1 MEYSDIKPLIDIYHR
16 KIMTTDLTFKRYLY
30 SKINWKVRL
39 LGIKGARGVGKTT
52 LILQYIKENF
62 NNIDDALYVSL
73 DNMWF
78 NSYKLDDLVEYLY
91 SRGINHIFLD
101 EVHKYPN
108 WAIAIKNFYDNYPN
122 LNIVYTGS
130 AMLAIDNSKTDL
142 SRRQTIYTLNGMSFR
157 EYLEYEG
164 VMQIAPI
171 RVEDL
176 LSNHV
181 KIAMDICSQTVI
193 LKHFDNYLQ
202 KGYYPYY
209 KEAADDYYYRIS
221 EVSKLIIESD
231 LPSVEDV
238 TFSTVQK
245 TKKLLMIIAQNVP
258 FEPNIAQLAVQL
270 ETTRDQCL
278 KMLYVL
284 DRAHLLLLLG
294 DKIKD
299 YKHLTNPKKI
309 YLNNSNLMYSLSP
322 SNNISEGNKRE
333 TFFANQLNNISNVVI
348 PKKGDFFV
356 DDKFIFEVGGS
367 SKTFDQIANIPDSYL
382 AIADLETGNGN
393 RIPLWMFGLLY

>member
-1 MEYSDIKPLIDIYHR
+1 MELSDIKPLIDTYHR
-16 KIMTTDLTFKRYLY
+16 KIMTTSLTFKRYLY
-30 SKINWKVRL
+30 SKINWNVRL
-39 LGIKGARGVGKTT
+39 LGIRGARGVGKTT
-52 LILQYIKENF
+52 LILQFIKENF

-73 DNMWF
+73 DNLWF
-78 NSYKLDDLVEYLY
+78 NSYKLEDLVEYLY
-91 SRGINHIFLD
+91 SHGIKYIFLD

-108 WAIAIKNFYDNYPN
+108 WAVVIKNFYDNYPN

-142 SRRQTIYTLNGMSFR
+142 SRRQTLYTLNGMSFR

-164 VMQIAPI
+164 VMQINPI
-171 RVEDL
+171 NLEDL

-181 KIAMDICSQTVI
+181 KLAMDICYNTVI
-193 LKHFDNYLQ
+193 LKHFDDYLQ

-209 KEAADDYYYRIS
+209 KESGDDYHYRIG
-221 EVSKLIIESD
+221 EVTNLIIESD

-238 TFSTVQK
+238 TFSTIQK
-245 TKKLLMIIAQNVP
+245 TKKLLMVIAQNVP
-258 FEPNIAQLAVQL
+258 LDPNIAKLTTQL

-278 KMLYVL
+278 KMLYIL
-284 DRAHLLLLLG
+284 DRAQLLMLFG
-294 DKIKD
+294 EKIKD

-309 YLNNSNLMYSLSP
+309 YLNNSNLMCSLSP
-322 SNNISEGNKRE
+322 SNISEGNKRE
-333 TFFANQLNNISNVVI
+333 TFFANQLNSIANVTI
-348 PKKGDFFV
+348 PKKRDFLV
-356 DDKFIFEVGGS
+356 DSKFLFEVGGN

-382 AIADLETGNGN
+382 AIADIETGSGN

>member
-1 MEYSDIKPLIDIYHR
+1 MELSDIKPLIDTYHR
-16 KIMTTDLTFKRYLY
+16 KIMTTSLTFKRYLY
-30 SKINWKVRL
+30 SKINWNVRL
-39 LGIKGARGVGKTT
+39 LGIRGARGVGKTT

-73 DNMWF
+73 DNLWF
-78 NSYKLDDLVEYLY
+78 NSYKLEDLVEYLY
-91 SRGINHIFLD
+91 SHGIKYIFLD

-108 WAIAIKNFYDNYPN
+108 WAVVIKNFYDNYPN

-142 SRRQTIYTLNGMSFR
+142 SRRQTLYTLNGMSFR

-164 VMQIAPI
+164 VMQINPI
-171 RVEDL
+171 NLEDL

-181 KIAMDICSQTVI
+181 KLAMDICYNTVI
-193 LKHFDNYLQ
+193 LKHFDDYLQ

-209 KEAADDYYYRIS
+209 KESGEDYHYRIG
-221 EVSKLIIESD
+221 EVTNLIIESD

-238 TFSTVQK
+238 TFSTIQK
-245 TKKLLMIIAQNVP
+245 TKKLLMVIAQNVP
-258 FEPNIAQLAVQL
+258 LEPNIAKLTTQL

-278 KMLYVL
+278 KMLYIL
-284 DRAHLLLLLG
+284 DRAQLLMLFG
-294 DKIKD
+294 EKIKD

-309 YLNNSNLMYSLSP
+309 YLNNSNLMCSLSP
-322 SNNISEGNKRE
+322 SNISEGNKRE
-333 TFFANQLNNISNVVI
+333 TFFANQLNSIANVTI
-348 PKKGDFFV
+348 PKKGDFLV
-356 DDKFIFEVGGS
+356 DGKFLFEVGGN

-382 AIADLETGNGN
+382 AIADIETGSGN

>member
-1 MEYSDIKPLIDIYHR
+1 MELSDIKPLINTYHR
-16 KIMTTDLTFKRYLY
+16 KIMTTSLTFKRYLY
-30 SKINWKVRL
+30 SKINWNVRL
-39 LGIKGARGVGKTT
+39 LGIRGARGVGKTT

-73 DNMWF
+73 DNLWF
-78 NSYKLDDLVEYLY
+78 NSYKLEDLVEYLY
-91 SRGINHIFLD
+91 SHGIKYIFLD

-108 WAIAIKNFYDNYPN
+108 WAVVIKNFYDNYPN

-142 SRRQTIYTLNGMSFR
+142 SRRQTLYTLNGMSFR

-164 VMQIAPI
+164 VMQINPI
-171 RVEDL
+171 NLEDL

-181 KIAMDICSQTVI
+181 KLAMDICYNTVI
-193 LKHFDNYLQ
+193 LKHFDDYLQ

-209 KEAADDYYYRIS
+209 KESGDDYHYRIG
-221 EVSKLIIESD
+221 EVTNLIIESD

-238 TFSTVQK
+238 TFSTIQK
-245 TKKLLMIIAQNVP
+245 TKKLLMVIAQNVP
-258 FEPNIAQLAVQL
+258 LKPNIAKLTTQL

-278 KMLYVL
+278 KMLYIL
-284 DRAHLLLLLG
+284 DRAQLLMLFG
-294 DKIKD
+294 EKIKD

-309 YLNNSNLMYSLSP
+309 YLNNSNLMCSLSP
-322 SNNISEGNKRE
+322 SNISEGNKRE
-333 TFFANQLNNISNVVI
+333 TFFANQLNSIANVTI
-348 PKKGDFFV
+348 PKKGDFLV
-356 DDKFIFEVGGS
+356 NSKFLFEVGGN

-382 AIADLETGNGN
+382 AIADIETGSGN

>member
-1 MEYSDIKPLIDIYHR
+1 MELSDIKPLIDTYHR
-16 KIMTTDLTFKRYLY
+16 KIMTTSLTFKRYLY
-30 SKINWKVRL
+30 SKINWNVRL
-39 LGIKGARGVGKTT
+39 LGIRGARGVGKTT

-73 DNMWF
+73 DNLWF
-78 NSYKLDDLVEYLY
+78 NSYKLEDLVEYLY
-91 SRGINHIFLD
+91 SHGIKYIFLD

-108 WAIAIKNFYDNYPN
+108 WAVVIKNFYDNYPN

-130 AMLAIDNSKTDL
+130 AMLAIDNSKADL
-142 SRRQTIYTLNGMSFR
+142 SRRQTLYTLNGMSFR

-164 VMQIAPI
+164 IMQINPI
-171 RVEDL
+171 NLEDL

-181 KIAMDICSQTVI
+181 KLAMDICYNTVI

-209 KEAADDYYYRIS
+209 KESGEDYHYRIG
-221 EVSKLIIESD
+221 EVTNLIIESD

-238 TFSTVQK
+238 TFSTIQK
-245 TKKLLMIIAQNVP
+245 TKKLLMVIAQNVP
-258 FEPNIAQLAVQL
+258 LEPNIAKLTTQL

-278 KMLYVL
+278 KMLYIL
-284 DRAHLLLLLG
+284 DRAQLLMLFG
-294 DKIKD
+294 EKIKD

-309 YLNNSNLMYSLSP
+309 YLNNSNLMCSLSP
-322 SNNISEGNKRE
+322 SNISEGNKRE
-333 TFFANQLNNISNVVI
+333 TFFANQLNSIANVTI
-348 PKKGDFFV
+348 PKKGDFLV
-356 DDKFIFEVGGS
+356 DGKFLFEVGGN

-382 AIADLETGNGN
+382 AIADIETGSGN

>member
-1 MEYSDIKPLIDIYHR
+1 M
-16 KIMTTDLTFKRYLY
+16 
-30 SKINWKVRL
+30 
-39 LGIKGARGVGKTT
+39 GIKGARGVGKTT

-356 DDKFIFEVGGS
+356 DDKFIFEVGGN

>member
-1 MEYSDIKPLIDIYHR
+1 MELSDIKPLIDTYHR
-16 KIMTTDLTFKRYLY
+16 KIMTTSLTFKRYLY
-30 SKINWKVRL
+30 SKINWNVRL
-39 LGIKGARGVGKTT
+39 LGIRGARGVGKTT

-73 DNMWF
+73 DNLWF
-78 NSYKLDDLVEYLY
+78 NSYKLEDLVEYLY
-91 SRGINHIFLD
+91 SHGIKYIFLD

-108 WAIAIKNFYDNYPN
+108 WAVVIKNFYDNYPN

-130 AMLAIDNSKTDL
+130 AMLAIDNSKADL
-142 SRRQTIYTLNGMSFR
+142 SRRQTLYTLNGMSFR

-164 VMQIAPI
+164 VMQINPI
-171 RVEDL
+171 NLEDL

-181 KIAMDICSQTVI
+181 KLAMDICYNTVI
-193 LKHFDNYLQ
+193 LKHFDDYLQ

-209 KEAADDYYYRIS
+209 KESGDDYHYRIG
-221 EVSKLIIESD
+221 EVTNLIIESD

-238 TFSTVQK
+238 TFSTIQK
-245 TKKLLMIIAQNVP
+245 TKKLLMVIAQNVP
-258 FEPNIAQLAVQL
+258 LEPNIAKLTTQL

-278 KMLYVL
+278 KMLYIL
-284 DRAHLLLLLG
+284 DRAQLLMLFG
-294 DKIKD
+294 EKIKD

-309 YLNNSNLMYSLSP
+309 YLNNSNLMCSLSP
-322 SNNISEGNKRE
+322 SNISEGNKRE
-333 TFFANQLNNISNVVI
+333 TFFANQLNSIANVTI
-348 PKKGDFFV
+348 PKKGDFLV
-356 DDKFIFEVGGS
+356 NSKFLFEVGGD

-382 AIADLETGNGN
+382 AIADIETGSGN

>member
-1 MEYSDIKPLIDIYHR
+1 MELSDIKPLIDTYHR
-16 KIMTTDLTFKRYLY
+16 KIMTTSLTFKRYLY
-30 SKINWKVRL
+30 SKINWNVRL
-39 LGIKGARGVGKTT
+39 LGIRGARGVGKTT

-73 DNMWF
+73 DNLWF
-78 NSYKLDDLVEYLY
+78 NSYKLEDLVEYLY
-91 SRGINHIFLD
+91 SHGIKYIFLD

-108 WAIAIKNFYDNYPN
+108 WAVVIKNFYDNYPN

-142 SRRQTIYTLNGMSFR
+142 SRRQTLYTLNGMSFR

-164 VMQIAPI
+164 VMQINPI
-171 RVEDL
+171 NLEDL

-181 KIAMDICSQTVI
+181 KLAMDICYNTVI

-209 KEAADDYYYRIS
+209 KESGEDYHYRIG
-221 EVSKLIIESD
+221 EVTNLIIESD

-238 TFSTVQK
+238 TFSTIQK
-245 TKKLLMIIAQNVP
+245 TKKLLMVIAQNVP
-258 FEPNIAQLAVQL
+258 LEPNIAKLTTQL

-278 KMLYVL
+278 KMLYIL
-284 DRAHLLLLLG
+284 DRAQLLMLFG
-294 DKIKD
+294 EKIKD

-309 YLNNSNLMYSLSP
+309 YLNNSNLMCSLSP
-322 SNNISEGNKRE
+322 SNISEGNKRE
-333 TFFANQLNNISNVVI
+333 TFFANQLNSIANVTI
-348 PKKGDFFV
+348 PKKGDFLV
-356 DDKFIFEVGGS
+356 DGKFLFEVGGN

-382 AIADLETGNGN
+382 AIANIETGSGN

>member
-1 MEYSDIKPLIDIYHR
+1 MELSDIKPLIDIYHR
-16 KIMTTDLTFKRYLY
+16 KIMTTSLTFKRYLY
-30 SKINWKVRL
+30 SKINWNVRL
-39 LGIKGARGVGKTT
+39 LGIRGARGVGKTT

-73 DNMWF
+73 DNLWF
-78 NSYKLDDLVEYLY
+78 NSYKLEDLVEYLY
-91 SRGINHIFLD
+91 SHGIKYIFLD

-108 WAIAIKNFYDNYPN
+108 WAVVIKNFYDNYPN

-130 AMLAIDNSKTDL
+130 AMLAIDNSKADL
-142 SRRQTIYTLNGMSFR
+142 SRRQTLYTLNGMSFR

-164 VMQIAPI
+164 VMQINPI
-171 RVEDL
+171 NLEDL

-181 KIAMDICSQTVI
+181 KLAMDICYNTVI

-209 KEAADDYYYRIS
+209 KESGEDYHYRIG
-221 EVSKLIIESD
+221 EVTNLIIESD

-238 TFSTVQK
+238 TFSTIQK
-245 TKKLLMIIAQNVP
+245 TKKLLMVIAQNVP
-258 FEPNIAQLAVQL
+258 LEPNIAKLTTQL

-278 KMLYVL
+278 KMLYIL
-284 DRAHLLLLLG
+284 DRAQLLMLFG
-294 DKIKD
+294 EKIKD

-309 YLNNSNLMYSLSP
+309 YLNNSNLMCSLSP
-322 SNNISEGNKRE
+322 SNISEGNKRE
-333 TFFANQLNNISNVVI
+333 TFFANQLNSIANVTI
-348 PKKGDFFV
+348 PKKGDFLV
-356 DDKFIFEVGGS
+356 DGKFLFEVGGN

-382 AIADLETGNGN
+382 AIADIETGSGN

>member
-1 MEYSDIKPLIDIYHR
+1 MELSDIKPLIDIYHR
-16 KIMTTDLTFKRYLY
+16 KIMTTSLTFKRYLY
-30 SKINWKVRL
+30 SKINWNVRL
-39 LGIKGARGVGKTT
+39 LGIRGARGVGKTT

-73 DNMWF
+73 DNLWF
-78 NSYKLDDLVEYLY
+78 NSYKLEDLVEYLY
-91 SRGINHIFLD
+91 SHGIKYIFLD

-108 WAIAIKNFYDNYPN
+108 WAVVIKNFYDNYPN

-130 AMLAIDNSKTDL
+130 AMLAIDNSKADL
-142 SRRQTIYTLNGMSFR
+142 SRRQTLYTLNGMSFR

-164 VMQIAPI
+164 IMQINPI
-171 RVEDL
+171 NLEDL

-181 KIAMDICSQTVI
+181 KLAMDICYNTVI

-209 KEAADDYYYRIS
+209 KESGEDYHYRIG
-221 EVSKLIIESD
+221 EVTNLIIESD

-238 TFSTVQK
+238 TFSTIQK
-245 TKKLLMIIAQNVP
+245 TKKLLMVIAQNVP
-258 FEPNIAQLAVQL
+258 LEPNIAKLTTQL

-278 KMLYVL
+278 KMLYIL
-284 DRAHLLLLLG
+284 DRAQLLMLFG
-294 DKIKD
+294 EKIKD

-309 YLNNSNLMYSLSP
+309 YLNNSNLMCSLSP
-322 SNNISEGNKRE
+322 SNISEGNKRE
-333 TFFANQLNNISNVVI
+333 TFFANQLNSIANVTI
-348 PKKGDFFV
+348 PKKGDFLV
-356 DDKFIFEVGGS
+356 DGKFLFEVGGN

-382 AIADLETGNGN
+382 AIADIETGSGN

>member
-1 MEYSDIKPLIDIYHR
+1 MEYSEIKPLIDVYHR
-16 KIMTTDLTFKRYLY
+16 KIMTTNLTFKRYLY
-30 SKINWKVRL
+30 SKINWNVRL

-62 NNIDDALYVSL
+62 SNIDDALYVSL
-73 DNMWF
+73 DNLWF
-78 NSYKLDDLVEYLY
+78 NNNKLEDLIEYLY

-108 WAIAIKNFYDNYPN
+108 WAIVIKNLYDNYPN

-142 SRRQTIYTLNGMSFR
+142 SRRQTVYTLNGLSFR

-164 VMQIAPI
+164 IMQINPI
-171 RVEDL
+171 TLEEL
-176 LSNHV
+176 LSNHI
-181 KIAMDICSQTVI
+181 KISMDICSRTVI

-209 KEAADDYYYRIS
+209 KETADDYHYRIS
-221 EVSKLIIESD
+221 EVTNLIIESD
-231 LPSVEDV
+231 LPSVEEV
-238 TFSTVQK
+238 TFSTIQK
-245 TKKLLMIIAQNVP
+245 TKKLLMVIAQNVP
-258 FEPNIAQLAVQL
+258 LEPNIAKLNAQL

-284 DRAHLLLLLG
+284 DRAHLLLLLS

-309 YLNNSNLMYSLSP
+309 YLNNCNLMYSLSP
-322 SNNISEGNKRE
+322 NNISEGNKRE
-333 TFFANQLNNISNVVI
+333 TFFANQLSNIANISI

-356 DDKFIFEVGGS
+356 DDKFLFEVGGS
-367 SKTFDQIANIPDSYL
+367 GKTFDQIANIPNSYL
-382 AIADLETGNGN
+382 AIADIEIGSGN
-393 RIPLWMFGLLY
+393 RIPLWAFGLLY

>member
-1 MEYSDIKPLIDIYHR
+1 MELSDIKPLIDTYHR
-16 KIMTTDLTFKRYLY
+16 KIMTTSLTFKRYLY
-30 SKINWKVRL
+30 SKINWNVRL
-39 LGIKGARGVGKTT
+39 LGIRGARGVGKTT

-73 DNMWF
+73 DNLWF
-78 NSYKLDDLVEYLY
+78 NSYKLEDLVEYLY
-91 SRGINHIFLD
+91 SHGIKYIFLD

-108 WAIAIKNFYDNYPN
+108 WAVVIKNFYDNYPN

-142 SRRQTIYTLNGMSFR
+142 SRRQTLYTLNGMSFR

-164 VMQIAPI
+164 VMQINPI
-171 RVEDL
+171 NLEDL

-181 KIAMDICSQTVI
+181 KLAMDICYNTVI
-193 LKHFDNYLQ
+193 LKHFDDYLQ

-209 KEAADDYYYRIS
+209 KESGDDYHYRIG
-221 EVSKLIIESD
+221 EVTNLIIESD

-238 TFSTVQK
+238 TFSTIQK
-245 TKKLLMIIAQNVP
+245 TKKLLMVIAQNVP
-258 FEPNIAQLAVQL
+258 LKPNIAKLTTQL

-278 KMLYVL
+278 KMLYIL
-284 DRAHLLLLLG
+284 DRVQLLMLFG
-294 DKIKD
+294 EKIKD

-309 YLNNSNLMYSLSP
+309 YLNNSNLMCSLSP
-322 SNNISEGNKRE
+322 SNISEGNKRE
-333 TFFANQLNNISNVVI
+333 TFFANQLNSIANVTI
-348 PKKGDFFV
+348 PKKGDFLV
-356 DDKFIFEVGGS
+356 NSKFLFEIGGN
-367 SKTFDQIANIPDSYL
+367 SKTFDQIANIPDRYL
-382 AIADLETGNGN
+382 AIANIETGSGN

>member
-1 MEYSDIKPLIDIYHR
+1 MELSDIKPLINTYHR
-16 KIMTTDLTFKRYLY
+16 KIMTTSLTFKRYLY
-30 SKINWKVRL
+30 SKINWNVRL
-39 LGIKGARGVGKTT
+39 LGIRGARGVGKTT

-73 DNMWF
+73 DNLWF
-78 NSYKLDDLVEYLY
+78 NSYKLEDLVEYLY
-91 SRGINHIFLD
+91 SHGIKYIFLD

-108 WAIAIKNFYDNYPN
+108 WAVVIKNFYDNYPN

-142 SRRQTIYTLNGMSFR
+142 SRRQTLYTLNGMSFR

-164 VMQIAPI
+164 VMQINPI
-171 RVEDL
+171 NLEDL

-181 KIAMDICSQTVI
+181 KLAMDICYNTVI
-193 LKHFDNYLQ
+193 LKHFDDYLQ

-209 KEAADDYYYRIS
+209 KESGDDYHYRIG
-221 EVSKLIIESD
+221 EVTNLIIESD

-238 TFSTVQK
+238 TFSTIQK
-245 TKKLLMIIAQNVP
+245 TKKLLMVIAQNVP
-258 FEPNIAQLAVQL
+258 LEPNIAKLTTQLK
-270 ETTRDQCL
+270 TTRDQCL
-278 KMLYVL
+278 KMLYIL
-284 DRAHLLLLLG
+284 DRAQLLMLFG
-294 DKIKD
+294 EKIKD

-309 YLNNSNLMYSLSP
+309 YLNNSNLMCSLSP
-322 SNNISEGNKRE
+322 SNISEGNKRE
-333 TFFANQLNNISNVVI
+333 TFFANQLNSIANVTI
-348 PKKGDFFV
+348 PKKGDFLV
-356 DDKFIFEVGGS
+356 NSKFLFEVGGN

-382 AIADLETGNGN
+382 AIANIETGSGN

>member
-1 MEYSDIKPLIDIYHR
+1 MELSDIKPLIDTYHR
-16 KIMTTDLTFKRYLY
+16 KIMTTSLTFKRYLY
-30 SKINWKVRL
+30 SKINWNVRL
-39 LGIKGARGVGKTT
+39 LGIRGARGVGKTT

-73 DNMWF
+73 DNLWF
-78 NSYKLDDLVEYLY
+78 NSYKLEDLVEYLY
-91 SRGINHIFLD
+91 SHGIKYIFLD

-108 WAIAIKNFYDNYPN
+108 WAVVIKNFYDNYPN

-130 AMLAIDNSKTDL
+130 AMLTIDNSKADL
-142 SRRQTIYTLNGMSFR
+142 SRRQTLYTLNGMSFR

-164 VMQIAPI
+164 IMQINPI
-171 RVEDL
+171 NLEDL

-181 KIAMDICSQTVI
+181 KLSMDICYNTVI

-209 KEAADDYYYRIS
+209 KESGEDYHYRIG
-221 EVSKLIIESD
+221 EVTNLIIESD

-238 TFSTVQK
+238 TFSTIQK
-245 TKKLLMIIAQNVP
+245 TKKLLMVIAQNVP
-258 FEPNIAQLAVQL
+258 LEPNIAKLTTQL

-278 KMLYVL
+278 KMLYIL
-284 DRAHLLLLLG
+284 DRAQLLMLFG
-294 DKIKD
+294 EKIKD

-309 YLNNSNLMYSLSP
+309 YLNNSNLMCSLSP
-322 SNNISEGNKRE
+322 SNISEGNKRE
-333 TFFANQLNNISNVVI
+333 TFFANQLNSIANVTI
-348 PKKGDFFV
+348 PKKGDFLV
-356 DDKFIFEVGGS
+356 DGKFLFEVGGN

-382 AIADLETGNGN
+382 AIADIETGSGN

>member
-1 MEYSDIKPLIDIYHR
+1 MELSDIKPLIDTYHR
-16 KIMTTDLTFKRYLY
+16 KIMTTSLTFKRYLY
-30 SKINWKVRL
+30 SKINWNIRL
-39 LGIKGARGVGKTT
+39 LGIRGARGVGKTT

-73 DNMWF
+73 DNLWF
-78 NSYKLDDLVEYLY
+78 NSYKLEDLVEYLY
-91 SRGINHIFLD
+91 SHGIRYIFLD

-108 WAIAIKNFYDNYPN
+108 WAVVIKNLYDNYPN

-142 SRRQTIYTLNGMSFR
+142 SRRQTLYTLNGMSFR

-164 VMQIAPI
+164 VMQINPI
-171 RVEDL
+171 NLEDL

-181 KIAMDICSQTVI
+181 KLAMDICYNTVI
-193 LKHFDNYLQ
+193 LKHFDDYLQ

-209 KEAADDYYYRIS
+209 KESGEDYHYRIG
-221 EVSKLIIESD
+221 EVTNLIIESD

-238 TFSTVQK
+238 TFSTIQK
-245 TKKLLMIIAQNVP
+245 TKKLLMVIAQNVP
-258 FEPNIAQLAVQL
+258 LEPNIAKLTTQL

-278 KMLYVL
+278 KMLYIL
-284 DRAHLLLLLG
+284 DRAQLLMLFG
-294 DKIKD
+294 EKIKD

-309 YLNNSNLMYSLSP
+309 YLNNSNLMCSLSP
-322 SNNISEGNKRE
+322 SNISEGNKRE
-333 TFFANQLNNISNVVI
+333 TFFANQLNSIANVTI
-348 PKKGDFFV
+348 PKKGDFLV
-356 DDKFIFEVGGS
+356 DSKFLFEVGGN
-367 SKTFDQIANIPDSYL
+367 SKTFDQIANISDSYL
-382 AIADLETGNGN
+382 AIADIETGSGN

>member
-1 MEYSDIKPLIDIYHR
+1 MELSDIKPLIDTYHR
-16 KIMTTDLTFKRYLY
+16 KIMTTSLTFKRYLY
-30 SKINWKVRL
+30 SKINWNVRL
-39 LGIKGARGVGKTT
+39 LGIRGARGVGKTT

-73 DNMWF
+73 DNLWF
-78 NSYKLDDLVEYLY
+78 NSYKLEDLVEYLY
-91 SRGINHIFLD
+91 SHGIKYIFLD

-108 WAIAIKNFYDNYPN
+108 WAVVIKNFYDNYPN

-130 AMLAIDNSKTDL
+130 AMLAIDNSKADL
-142 SRRQTIYTLNGMSFR
+142 SRRQTLYTLNGMSFR
-157 EYLEYEG
+157 EYLEYEDI
-164 VMQIAPI
+164 MQINPI
-171 RVEDL
+171 NLEDL

-181 KIAMDICSQTVI
+181 KLAMDICYNTVI

-209 KEAADDYYYRIS
+209 KESGEDYHYRIG
-221 EVSKLIIESD
+221 EVTNLIIESD

-238 TFSTVQK
+238 TFSTIQK
-245 TKKLLMIIAQNVP
+245 TKKLLMVIAQNVP
-258 FEPNIAQLAVQL
+258 LEPNIAKLTTQL

-278 KMLYVL
+278 KMLYIL
-284 DRAHLLLLLG
+284 DRAQLLMLFG
-294 DKIKD
+294 EKIKD

-309 YLNNSNLMYSLSP
+309 YLNNSNLMCSLSP
-322 SNNISEGNKRE
+322 SNISEGNKRE
-333 TFFANQLNNISNVVI
+333 TFFANQLNSIANVTI
-348 PKKGDFFV
+348 PKKGDFLV
-356 DDKFIFEVGGS
+356 DGKFLFEVGGN

-382 AIADLETGNGN
+382 AIADIETGSGN

>member
-1 MEYSDIKPLIDIYHR
+1 MELSDIKPLIDTYHR
-16 KIMTTDLTFKRYLY
+16 KIMTTSLTFKRYLY
-30 SKINWKVRL
+30 SKINWNVRL
-39 LGIKGARGVGKTT
+39 LGIRGARGVGKTT

-73 DNMWF
+73 DNLWF
-78 NSYKLDDLVEYLY
+78 NSYKLEDLVEYLY
-91 SRGINHIFLD
+91 SHGIKYIFLD

-108 WAIAIKNFYDNYPN
+108 WAVVIKNFYDNYPN

-130 AMLAIDNSKTDL
+130 AMLAIDNSKADL
-142 SRRQTIYTLNGMSFR
+142 SRRQTLYTLNGMSFR

-164 VMQIAPI
+164 VMQINPI
-171 RVEDL
+171 NLEDL

-181 KIAMDICSQTVI
+181 KLAMDICYNTVI
-193 LKHFDNYLQ
+193 LKHFDDYLQ

-209 KEAADDYYYRIS
+209 KESGDDYHYRIG
-221 EVSKLIIESD
+221 EVTNLIIESD

-238 TFSTVQK
+238 TFSTIQK
-245 TKKLLMIIAQNVP
+245 TKKLLMVIAQNVP
-258 FEPNIAQLAVQL
+258 LEPNIAKLTTQL

-278 KMLYVL
+278 KMLYIL
-284 DRAHLLLLLG
+284 DRAQLLMLFG
-294 DKIKD
+294 EKIKD

-309 YLNNSNLMYSLSP
+309 YLNNSNLMCSLSP
-322 SNNISEGNKRE
+322 SNISEGNKRE
-333 TFFANQLNNISNVVI
+333 TFFANQLNSIANVTI
-348 PKKGDFFV
+348 PKKGDFIV
-356 DDKFIFEVGGS
+356 NSKFLFEVGGN

-382 AIADLETGNGN
+382 AIADIETGSGN

>member
-1 MEYSDIKPLIDIYHR
+1 MELSDIKPLIDTYHR
-16 KIMTTDLTFKRYLY
+16 KIMTTSLTFKRYLY
-30 SKINWKVRL
+30 SKINWNVRL
-39 LGIKGARGVGKTT
+39 LGIRGARGVGKTT

-73 DNMWF
+73 DNLWF
-78 NSYKLDDLVEYLY
+78 NSYKLEDLVEYLY
-91 SRGINHIFLD
+91 SHGIKYIFLD

-108 WAIAIKNFYDNYPN
+108 WAVVIKNFYDNYPN

-130 AMLAIDNSKTDL
+130 AMLAIDNSKADL
-142 SRRQTIYTLNGMSFR
+142 SRRQTLYTLNGMSFR

-164 VMQIAPI
+164 IMQINPI
-171 RVEDL
+171 NLEDL

-181 KIAMDICSQTVI
+181 KLAMDICYNTVI

-209 KEAADDYYYRIS
+209 KESGEDYHYRIG
-221 EVSKLIIESD
+221 EVTNLIIESD

-238 TFSTVQK
+238 TFSTIQK
-245 TKKLLMIIAQNVP
+245 TKKLLMVIAQNVP
-258 FEPNIAQLAVQL
+258 LEPNIAKLTTQL

-278 KMLYVL
+278 KMLYIL
-284 DRAHLLLLLG
+284 DRAQLLMLFG
-294 DKIKD
+294 EKIKD

-309 YLNNSNLMYSLSP
+309 YLNNSNLMCSLSP
-322 SNNISEGNKRE
+322 SNISEGNKRE
-333 TFFANQLNNISNVVI
+333 TFFANQLNSIANVTI
-348 PKKGDFFV
+348 PKKGDFLV
-356 DDKFIFEVGGS
+356 DSKFLFEVGGN

-382 AIADLETGNGN
+382 AIADIETGSGN

>member
-1 MEYSDIKPLIDIYHR
+1 MELSDIKPLIDTYHR
-16 KIMTTDLTFKRYLY
+16 KIMTTSLTFKRYLY
-30 SKINWKVRL
+30 SKINWNVRL
-39 LGIKGARGVGKTT
+39 LGIRGARGVGKTT

-73 DNMWF
+73 DNLWF
-78 NSYKLDDLVEYLY
+78 NSYKLEDLVEYLY
-91 SRGINHIFLD
+91 SHGIKYIFLD

-108 WAIAIKNFYDNYPN
+108 WAVVIKNFYDNYPN

-130 AMLAIDNSKTDL
+130 AMLAIDNSKADL
-142 SRRQTIYTLNGMSFR
+142 SRRQTLYTLNGMSFR

-164 VMQIAPI
+164 IKQINPI
-171 RVEDL
+171 NLEDL

-181 KIAMDICSQTVI
+181 KLAMDICYNTVI

-209 KEAADDYYYRIS
+209 KESGEDYHYRIG
-221 EVSKLIIESD
+221 EVTNLIIESD

-238 TFSTVQK
+238 TFSTIQK
-245 TKKLLMIIAQNVP
+245 TKKLLMVIAQNVP
-258 FEPNIAQLAVQL
+258 LEPNIAKLTSQL

-278 KMLYVL
+278 KMLYIL
-284 DRAHLLLLLG
+284 DRAQLLMLFG
-294 DKIKD
+294 EKIKD

-309 YLNNSNLMYSLSP
+309 YLNNSNLMCSLSP
-322 SNNISEGNKRE
+322 SNISEGNKRE
-333 TFFANQLNNISNVVI
+333 TFFANQLNSIANVTI
-348 PKKGDFFV
+348 PKKGDFLV
-356 DDKFIFEVGGS
+356 DGKFLFEVGGN

-382 AIADLETGNGN
+382 AIADIETGSGN

>member
-1 MEYSDIKPLIDIYHR
+1 MELSDIKPLIDTYHR
-16 KIMTTDLTFKRYLY
+16 KIMTTSLTFKRYLY
-30 SKINWKVRL
+30 SKINWNVRL
-39 LGIKGARGVGKTT
+39 LGIRGARGVGKTT

-62 NNIDDALYVSL
+62 NNIDDALYVSM
-73 DNMWF
+73 DNLWF
-78 NSYKLDDLVEYLY
+78 NSYKLEDLVEYLY
-91 SRGINHIFLD
+91 SHGIKYIFLD

-108 WAIAIKNFYDNYPN
+108 WAVVIKNFYDNYPN

-130 AMLAIDNSKTDL
+130 AMLAIDNSKADL
-142 SRRQTIYTLNGMSFR
+142 SRRQTLYTLNGMSFR

-164 VMQIAPI
+164 IMQINPI
-171 RVEDL
+171 NLEDL

-181 KIAMDICSQTVI
+181 KLAMDICYNTVI

-209 KEAADDYYYRIS
+209 KESGEDYHYRIG
-221 EVSKLIIESD
+221 EVTNLIIESD

-238 TFSTVQK
+238 TFSTIQK
-245 TKKLLMIIAQNVP
+245 TKKLLMVIAQNVP
-258 FEPNIAQLAVQL
+258 LEPNIAKLTTQL

-278 KMLYVL
+278 KMLYIL
-284 DRAHLLLLLG
+284 DRAQLLMLFG
-294 DKIKD
+294 EKIKD

-309 YLNNSNLMYSLSP
+309 YLNNSNLMCSLSP
-322 SNNISEGNKRE
+322 SNISEGNKRE
-333 TFFANQLNNISNVVI
+333 TFFANQLNSIANVTI
-348 PKKGDFFV
+348 PKKGDFLV
-356 DDKFIFEVGGS
+356 DGKFLFEVGGN

-382 AIADLETGNGN
+382 AIADIETGSGN

>member
-1 MEYSDIKPLIDIYHR
+1 MELSDIKPLIDTYHR
-16 KIMTTDLTFKRYLY
+16 KIMTTSLTFKRYLY
-30 SKINWKVRL
+30 SKINWNVRL
-39 LGIKGARGVGKTT
+39 LGIRGARGVGKTT

-73 DNMWF
+73 DNLWF
-78 NSYKLDDLVEYLY
+78 NSYKLEDLVEYLY
-91 SRGINHIFLD
+91 SHGIKYIFLD
-101 EVHKYPN
+101 DVHKYPN
-108 WAIAIKNFYDNYPN
+108 WAVVIKNFYDNYPN

-142 SRRQTIYTLNGMSFR
+142 SRRQTLYTLNGMSFR

-164 VMQIAPI
+164 VMQINPI
-171 RVEDL
+171 NLEDL

-181 KIAMDICSQTVI
+181 KLAMDICYNTVI
-193 LKHFDNYLQ
+193 LKHFDDYLQ

-209 KEAADDYYYRIS
+209 KESGDDYHYRIG
-221 EVSKLIIESD
+221 EVTNLIIESD

-238 TFSTVQK
+238 TFSTIQK
-245 TKKLLMIIAQNVP
+245 TKKLLMVIAQNVP
-258 FEPNIAQLAVQL
+258 LKPNIAKLTTQL

-278 KMLYVL
+278 KMLYIL
-284 DRAHLLLLLG
+284 DRAQLLMLFG
-294 DKIKD
+294 EKIKD

-309 YLNNSNLMYSLSP
+309 YLNNSNLMCSLST
-322 SNNISEGNKRE
+322 SNISEGNKRE
-333 TFFANQLNNISNVVI
+333 TFFANQLNSIANVTI
-348 PKKGDFFV
+348 PKKGNFLV
-356 DDKFIFEVGGS
+356 NSKFLFEVGGN

-382 AIADLETGNGN
+382 AIADIETGSGN

>member
-1 MEYSDIKPLIDIYHR
+1 MELSDIKPLIDTYHR
-16 KIMTTDLTFKRYLY
+16 KIMTTSLTFKRYLY
-30 SKINWKVRL
+30 SKINWNVRL
-39 LGIKGARGVGKTT
+39 LGIRGARGVGKTT

-73 DNMWF
+73 DNLWF
-78 NSYKLDDLVEYLY
+78 NSYKLEDLVEYLY
-91 SRGINHIFLD
+91 SHGIKYIFLD

-108 WAIAIKNFYDNYPN
+108 WAVVIKNFYDNYPN

-130 AMLAIDNSKTDL
+130 AMLAIDNSKADL
-142 SRRQTIYTLNGMSFR
+142 SRRQTLYTLNGMSFR

-164 VMQIAPI
+164 IMQINPI
-171 RVEDL
+171 NLEDL

-181 KIAMDICSQTVI
+181 KLAMDICYNTVI

-209 KEAADDYYYRIS
+209 KESGEDYHYRIG
-221 EVSKLIIESD
+221 EVTNLIIESD

-238 TFSTVQK
+238 TFSTIQK
-245 TKKLLMIIAQNVP
+245 TKKLLMVIAQNVP
-258 FEPNIAQLAVQL
+258 LEPNIAKLTTQL

-278 KMLYVL
+278 KMLYIL
-284 DRAHLLLLLG
+284 DRAQLLMLFG
-294 DKIKD
+294 EKIKD

-309 YLNNSNLMYSLSP
+309 YLNNSNLMCSLSP
-322 SNNISEGNKRE
+322 SNISEGNKRE
-333 TFFANQLNNISNVVI
+333 TFFANQLNSIANVTI
-348 PKKGDFFV
+348 PKKGDFLV
-356 DDKFIFEVGGS
+356 DGKFLFEVGGN
-367 SKTFDQIANIPDSYL
+367 SKTFDQIANIPESYL
-382 AIADLETGNGN
+382 AIADIETGSGN

>member
-1 MEYSDIKPLIDIYHR
+1 MELSDIKPLIDTYHR
-16 KIMTTDLTFKRYLY
+16 KIMTTSLTFKRYLY
-30 SKINWKVRL
+30 SKINWNVRL
-39 LGIKGARGVGKTT
+39 LGIRGARGVGKTT

-73 DNMWF
+73 DNLWF
-78 NSYKLDDLVEYLY
+78 NSYKLEDLVEYLY
-91 SRGINHIFLD
+91 SHGIKYIFLD

-108 WAIAIKNFYDNYPN
+108 WAVVIKNFYDNYPN

-130 AMLAIDNSKTDL
+130 AMLAIDNSKADL
-142 SRRQTIYTLNGMSFR
+142 SRRQTLYTLNGMSFR

-164 VMQIAPI
+164 IMQINPI
-171 RVEDL
+171 NLEDL

-181 KIAMDICSQTVI
+181 KLAMDICYNTVI

-209 KEAADDYYYRIS
+209 KESGEDYHYRIG
-221 EVSKLIIESD
+221 EVTNLIIESD

-238 TFSTVQK
+238 TFSTIQK
-245 TKKLLMIIAQNVP
+245 TKKLLMVIAQNVP
-258 FEPNIAQLAVQL
+258 LEPNIAKLTTQL

-278 KMLYVL
+278 KMLYIL
-284 DRAHLLLLLG
+284 DRAQLLMLFG
-294 DKIKD
+294 EKIKD

-309 YLNNSNLMYSLSP
+309 YLNNSNLMHSLSP
-322 SNNISEGNKRE
+322 SNISEGNKRE
-333 TFFANQLNNISNVVI
+333 TFFANQLNSIANVTI
-348 PKKGDFFV
+348 PKKGDFLV
-356 DDKFIFEVGGS
+356 DGKFLFEVGGN

-382 AIADLETGNGN
+382 AIADIETGSGN

>member
-1 MEYSDIKPLIDIYHR
+1 
-16 KIMTTDLTFKRYLY
+16 
-30 SKINWKVRL
+30 
-39 LGIKGARGVGKTT
+39 
-52 LILQYIKENF
+52 
-62 NNIDDALYVSL
+62 
-73 DNMWF
+73 
-78 NSYKLDDLVEYLY
+78 
-91 SRGINHIFLD
+91 
-101 EVHKYPN
+101 
-108 WAIAIKNFYDNYPN
+108 
-122 LNIVYTGS
+122 
-130 AMLAIDNSKTDL
+130 MLAIDNSKTDL

-164 VMQIAPI
+164 VMQITPI
-171 RVEDL
+171 NLEDL
-176 LSNHV
+176 LYNHIR
-181 KIAMDICSQTVI
+181 IAMDICSHTVI

-209 KEAADDYYYRIS
+209 KEAADDYYYRLS
-221 EVSKLIIESD
+221 EVTNLIIESD

-238 TFSTVQK
+238 TFSTIQK
-245 TKKLLMIIAQNVP
+245 TKKLLMVIAQNVP
-258 FEPNIAQLAVQL
+258 LEPNIAKLTTQL

-322 SNNISEGNKRE
+322 SNISEGNKRE
-333 TFFANQLNNISNVVI
+333 TFFANQLNNISDVVI
-348 PKKGDFFV
+348 PKKGDFLV
-356 DDKFIFEVGGS
+356 DDKFLFEVGGN
-367 SKTFDQIANIPDSYL
+367 SKTFDQISNIPNSYL
-382 AIADLETGNGN
+382 AIADLEIGSGN

>member
-1 MEYSDIKPLIDIYHR
+1 MELSDIKPLIDTYHR
-16 KIMTTDLTFKRYLY
+16 KIMTTSLTFKRYLY
-30 SKINWKVRL
+30 SKINWNVRL
-39 LGIKGARGVGKTT
+39 LGIRGARGVGKTT

-73 DNMWF
+73 DNLWF
-78 NSYKLDDLVEYLY
+78 NSYKLEDLVEYLY
-91 SRGINHIFLD
+91 SHGIKYIFLD

-108 WAIAIKNFYDNYPN
+108 WAVVIKNFYDNYPN

-142 SRRQTIYTLNGMSFR
+142 SRRQTLYTLNGMSFR

-164 VMQIAPI
+164 VMQINPI
-171 RVEDL
+171 NLEDL

-181 KIAMDICSQTVI
+181 KLAMDICYNTVI
-193 LKHFDNYLQ
+193 LKHFDDYLQ

-209 KEAADDYYYRIS
+209 KESGDDYHYRIG
-221 EVSKLIIESD
+221 EVTNLIIESD

-238 TFSTVQK
+238 TFSTIQK
-245 TKKLLMIIAQNVP
+245 TKKLLMVIAQNVP
-258 FEPNIAQLAVQL
+258 LEPNIAKLTTQL

-278 KMLYVL
+278 KMLYIL
-284 DRAHLLLLLG
+284 DRAQLLMLFG
-294 DKIKD
+294 EKIKD

-309 YLNNSNLMYSLSP
+309 YLNNSNLMCSLSP
-322 SNNISEGNKRE
+322 SNISEGNKRE
-333 TFFANQLNNISNVVI
+333 TFFANQLNSIANVTI
-348 PKKGDFFV
+348 PKKGDFLV
-356 DDKFIFEVGGS
+356 NSKFLFEVGGN

-382 AIADLETGNGN
+382 AIADIETGSGN

>member
-1 MEYSDIKPLIDIYHR
+1 MELSDIKPLIDTYHR
-16 KIMTTDLTFKRYLY
+16 KIMTTSLTFKRYLY
-30 SKINWKVRL
+30 SKINWNVRL
-39 LGIKGARGVGKTT
+39 LGIRGARGVGKTT

-73 DNMWF
+73 DNLWF
-78 NSYKLDDLVEYLY
+78 NSYKLEDLVEYLY
-91 SRGINHIFLD
+91 SHGIKYIFLD

-108 WAIAIKNFYDNYPN
+108 WAVVIKNFYDNYPN

-130 AMLAIDNSKTDL
+130 AMLAIDNSKADL
-142 SRRQTIYTLNGMSFR
+142 SRRQTLYTLNGMSFR

-164 VMQIAPI
+164 IMQINPI
-171 RVEDL
+171 TLEDL

-181 KIAMDICSQTVI
+181 KLAMDICYNTVI

-209 KEAADDYYYRIS
+209 KESGEDYHYRIG
-221 EVSKLIIESD
+221 EVTNLIIESD

-238 TFSTVQK
+238 TFSTIQK
-245 TKKLLMIIAQNVP
+245 TKKLLMVIAQNVP
-258 FEPNIAQLAVQL
+258 LEPNIAKLTTQL

-278 KMLYVL
+278 KMLYIL
-284 DRAHLLLLLG
+284 DRAQLLMLFG
-294 DKIKD
+294 EKIKD

-309 YLNNSNLMYSLSP
+309 YLNNSNLMCSLSP
-322 SNNISEGNKRE
+322 SNISEGNKRE
-333 TFFANQLNNISNVVI
+333 TFFANQLNSIANVTI
-348 PKKGDFFV
+348 PKKGDFLV
-356 DDKFIFEVGGS
+356 DGKFLFEVGGN
-367 SKTFDQIANIPDSYL
+367 SKTFDQIANIPYSYL
-382 AIADLETGNGN
+382 AIADIETGSGN